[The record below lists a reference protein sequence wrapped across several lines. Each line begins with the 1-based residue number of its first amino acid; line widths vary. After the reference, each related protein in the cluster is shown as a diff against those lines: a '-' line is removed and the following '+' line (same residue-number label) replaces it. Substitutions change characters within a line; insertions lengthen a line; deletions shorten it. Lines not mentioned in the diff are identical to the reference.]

1 MSLILYFDLKH
12 AVQTH
17 DKIIEI
23 SGGSLGLHDEGLL
36 ESVITHVKND
46 DYYPT
51 IPDKLTHI
59 VYSVAMNHAFSDGNK
74 RSAIALGGFFLLIN
88 GYGRRV
94 GTFIIEME
102 NIVLWV
108 AQKKIDK
115 DFLSDIIKSLIE
127 NGELTEEI
135 KLKLLSAIE

>member
-1 MSLILYFDLKH
+1 MSLILYFNLKH
-12 AVQTH
+12 AIQTH

-23 SGGSLGLHDEGLL
+23 SGGSFGLHDEGLL

-46 DYYPT
+46 QYYPT

-108 AQKKIDK
+108 AQ
-115 DFLSDIIKSLIE
+115 
-127 NGELTEEI
+127 
-135 KLKLLSAIE
+135 

>member
-12 AVQTH
+12 AIQTH

-23 SGGSLGLHDEGLL
+23 SGGSLGIHDVRLL
-36 ESVITHVKND
+36 ESVIQHVKND
-46 DYYPT
+46 NYYPSL
-51 IPDKLTHI
+51 PDKLTHI

-74 RSAIALGGFFLLIN
+74 RSAIGLGGFFLEIN

-108 AQKKIDK
+108 AQKKISK
-115 DFLSDIIKSLIE
+115 DLLFEIIESLLE
-127 NGELTEEI
+127 RGELAEEI
-135 KLKLLSAIE
+135 KLKLLSKL